1 MRLLQEAWECQTMES
16 KLDRIRCV
24 DGSGVWNREMDGQDT
39 VGQAASLVRV
49 C

>member
-16 KLDRIRCV
+16 KLDQIRCV
-24 DGSGVWNREMDGQDT
+24 DGRGVWNREMDRQDT